1 MSTAAESLNY
11 IPSCVKYCPAL
22 PVNLVQLAAKTL
34 SLSLM
39 NPRSQHP
46 GGRLHIL
53 APGSP
58 FQGPDRN
65 LQTVTMGVVGSGSNT
80 SSLPSEISRFAVHQL
95 VMAFQAVDFVTLTHS
110 EARNLISDLKVA
122 PPLDDSLAWYLDHSV
137 KLFDLCNSISA
148 EIKRL
153 RQRRLHFT
161 FVLHLLGDRKGEEV
175 KELDVVLLLALESD
189 RTPSLSDFNR
199 GASFGF
205 GKRSNAEVLVRDLNL
220 GPTRLS
226 NAPCGKISS
235 VAKLVRRRVH
245 SVGLVT
251 VSFSSRVSYRCLC
264 GICHHH
270 DMVCNYHE
278 MGEIE
283 EVVLAMQAR
292 INLGVGGGSRDQ
304 LAELYTSCDDQTV
317 KLQGMGEWTNC
328 SKTLI
333 AFPPPL
339 FSPPR
344 TSN

>member
-1 MSTAAESLNY
+1 MSTVAESLNY
-11 IPSCVKYCPAL
+11 IPSCEKYCPAL
-22 PVNLVQLAAKTL
+22 PVNLVQLVAKTL

-80 SSLPSEISRFAVHQL
+80 SSPPSKISRFAVHQL

-122 PPLDDSLAWYLDHSV
+122 PPLDDSLAWYLDHNV
-137 KLFDLCNSISA
+137 KLLDLCNSISV
-148 EIKRL
+148 EIERL

-161 FVLHLLGDRKGEEV
+161 FVLHLLDDRKGEELPSTENIRQSR
-175 KELDVVLLLALESD
+175 K
-189 RTPSLSDFNR
+189 SLSDFNR
-199 GASFGF
+199 GASSGF
-205 GKRSNAEVLVRDLNL
+205 GKRSNAKVLVRDMNL

-328 SKTLI
+328 SKTLT

>member
-1 MSTAAESLNY
+1 
-11 IPSCVKYCPAL
+11 
-22 PVNLVQLAAKTL
+22 
-34 SLSLM
+34 
-39 NPRSQHP
+39 
-46 GGRLHIL
+46 
-53 APGSP
+53 
-58 FQGPDRN
+58 
-65 LQTVTMGVVGSGSNT
+65 
-80 SSLPSEISRFAVHQL
+80 
-95 VMAFQAVDFVTLTHS
+95 MAFQAVDFVTLTHS

-137 KLFDLCNSISA
+137 KLLDLCNSISA
-148 EIKRL
+148 EIERL

-161 FVLHLLGDRKGEEV
+161 FVLHLLGDQKGEELPSPENIRRSR
-175 KELDVVLLLALESD
+175 K
-189 RTPSLSDFNR
+189 SLSDFNR
-199 GASFGF
+199 GASSGF

-251 VSFSSRVSYRCLC
+251 VLFSSRVSYRCLC

-270 DMVCNYHE
+270 DMVCNYRE

-317 KLQGMGEWTNC
+317 KLQGIGEWTNC
-328 SKTLI
+328 SKTLT

>member
-1 MSTAAESLNY
+1 
-11 IPSCVKYCPAL
+11 
-22 PVNLVQLAAKTL
+22 
-34 SLSLM
+34 
-39 NPRSQHP
+39 
-46 GGRLHIL
+46 
-53 APGSP
+53 
-58 FQGPDRN
+58 
-65 LQTVTMGVVGSGSNT
+65 MGVVGSGSNT
-80 SSLPSEISRFAVHQL
+80 SSLSSEISRFAVHQL

-137 KLFDLCNSISA
+137 KLLDLCNSISA
-148 EIKRL
+148 EIERL
-153 RQRRLHFT
+153 CQRRLHFT
-161 FVLHLLGDRKGEEV
+161 FVLHLLGDRKGEELPSPENIRRSR
-175 KELDVVLLLALESD
+175 K
-189 RTPSLSDFNR
+189 SLSDFNR
-199 GASFGF
+199 GASSGF

-220 GPTRLS
+220 SPTRLS

-328 SKTLI
+328 SKTLT

-339 FSPPR
+339 FYPPR

>member
-11 IPSCVKYCPAL
+11 ISSCEKYCPAL
-22 PVNLVQLAAKTL
+22 PVNLVELAAKTL

-80 SSLPSEISRFAVHQL
+80 SSPPSEISRFAVHQL

-110 EARNLISDLKVA
+110 KARNLISDLKVA

-137 KLFDLCNSISA
+137 KLLDLCNSISV

-161 FVLHLLGDRKGEEV
+161 FVLHLLGDRRGEE
-175 KELDVVLLLALESD
+175 LLSPENIRRS
-189 RTPSLSDFNR
+189 RKSLSDFNR
-199 GASFGF
+199 GASSGF
-205 GKRSNAEVLVRDLNL
+205 GKRSNAEVL
-220 GPTRLS
+220 
-226 NAPCGKISS
+226 
-235 VAKLVRRRVH
+235 
-245 SVGLVT
+245 
-251 VSFSSRVSYRCLC
+251 
-264 GICHHH
+264 
-270 DMVCNYHE
+270 
-278 MGEIE
+278 
-283 EVVLAMQAR
+283 AR

-317 KLQGMGEWTNC
+317 KLQGIGEWTNC
-328 SKTLI
+328 SKTLT